1 MLRAAIFD
9 LDGLLIDSEPL
20 WQQAEIEEFG
30 RLGLELTPEEAQE
43 TLGIRSDQVVRI
55 RHGQIGWNLEHDP
68 LEAVEARI
76 VSRVRDLVLK
86 CGEAME
92 GAHRAIEF
100 CDAKGLRL
108 AVASSSRLVIIEAA
122 LKKLGVRD
130 RFEVVHSAE
139 SEPVGKPDPGVY
151 LTTAGMLGV
160 EPFECVALEDSP
172 AGLAAAKAAGMQ
184 CIVVPERSVVDPAP
198 LEAADLLLPSL
209 AHLDEDTWSRL

>member
-43 TLGIRSDQVVRI
+43 TLGIRSDEVVRI
-55 RHGQIGWNLEHDP
+55 RHRQIGWDLERDS

-76 VSRVRDLVLK
+76 VVRVRDLVVDT
-86 CGEAME
+86 GEAME
-92 GAHRAIEF
+92 GAERAIEF
-100 CDAKGLRL
+100 CAAKGLRL

-122 LKKLGVRD
+122 LERLGVRD

-151 LTTAGMLGV
+151 LTTARMLGV
-160 EPFECVALEDSP
+160 EPSECVALEDSP
-172 AGLAAAKAAGMQ
+172 AGLAAAKAAGMA
-184 CIVVPERSVVDPAP
+184 CIVVPERSVVDPAL

-209 AHLDEDTWSRL
+209 AHLDEVAWSRL